1 MYSTFARLSSA
12 VLCLLLL
19 LVLVSGC
26 VQAPLTGG
34 KPPGVAPL
42 SPSVAIVQMEQKAQV
57 WRDFQCKLGIV
68 VKGTSGDFS
77 TNAIVLVKSPNFIRF
92 ETFTPIG
99 TTAALYISNEAGPFL
114 LIPSQKTIFTARR
127 PETLVRRFLGGSLP
141 VDLFSSVLSGS
152 IPPERL
158 KKIRSSGDDGLLRL
172 IAKGP
177 NGYFEWQI
185 VSGALTRVFIGTSR
199 FEGQVVYDPA
209 VRLDNESTPETI
221 RISSK
226 GWSMKI
232 HVEKMQ
238 HAERFPPGAFRLP
251 GLTGLRRVDLDTVK

>member
-1 MYSTFARLSSA
+1 MYSIARLSSA
-12 VLCLLLL
+12 FLSLLLL

-26 VQAPLTGG
+26 VQAPLIAG
-34 KPPGVAPL
+34 KPSGVAPL
-42 SPSVAIVQMEQKAQV
+42 SPSVAIAQIGQKAQL
-57 WRDFQCKLGIV
+57 WRDFQCKLGIEV
-68 VKGTSGDFS
+68 QGKSGDFS

-99 TTAALYISNEAGPFL
+99 TTAALYVSNEAGPFL

-141 VDLFSSVLSGS
+141 IDLFSSVLSGS

-158 KKIRSSGDDGLLRL
+158 KTIRSSNEGGLLRL
-172 IAKGP
+172 IEKGP
-177 NGYFEWQI
+177 AGYFEWQI
-185 VSGALTRVFIGTSR
+185 LSGALARVFIGTSR
-199 FEGQVVYDPA
+199 FEGRVVYDPA
-209 VRLDNESTPETI
+209 VRLATESTPETI

-251 GLTGLRRVDLDTVK
+251 SLTGLRRVDLDAGK